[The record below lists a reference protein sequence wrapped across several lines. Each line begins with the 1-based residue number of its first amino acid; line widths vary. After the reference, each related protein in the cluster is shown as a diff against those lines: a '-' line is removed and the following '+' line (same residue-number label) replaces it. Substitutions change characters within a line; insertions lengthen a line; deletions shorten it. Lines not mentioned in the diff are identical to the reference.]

1 MGHHPTTSFPART
14 RASHRGAV
22 EVRADAGLS
31 PLDTMFLQVE
41 SDRTPMHMVSIAF
54 FESQPLLD
62 ERCDLRIE
70 DLRRLISSRLALI
83 PKLRQIARPG
93 TLVEAPPVWCDDPTF
108 DITNHVT
115 KRRLSAPGTD
125 TELFELF
132 AEVVSAPLTPGRPL
146 WELTFVEG
154 LANGQIA
161 LIEKLHHSMAD
172 GIAAA
177 ELAMVLLDLSP
188 ECPAQPTAAAWQPQD
203 AAPFVVAAARD
214 LWRLGEIGVRAGA
227 WAGWTALH
235 PLRRARMWTTK
246 LDAAA
251 GMLRAGPL
259 APPSTL
265 NHQIGPER
273 QIRLV
278 RLQLEDV
285 RAIAHA
291 RGGTVND
298 VVLTLVAQGL
308 HEMVGRA
315 DGAHEEMF
323 NALVPVGLATGATRG
338 MANRV
343 SALLVK
349 LPVGSGDVE
358 HTLAIVSSQTASQ
371 KEQHQE
377 LVADAALRVLEPL
390 PRTALAAFGWLVQHQ
405 PFFNLIVTNVPGP
418 SVPLY
423 VLGAK
428 MLEAFP
434 MVPLIGNQGLGVAVL
449 SYMDQLNLGIL
460 VDPTVCPDVDAFC
473 DGIDEAFRALISRI
487 GPREMGSLP
496 DSLV

>member
-1 MGHHPTTSFPART
+1 M
-14 RASHRGAV
+14 RAAT
-22 EVRADAGLS
+22 GLS

-54 FESQPLLD
+54 FEAEPLLD
-62 ERCDLRIE
+62 ERGDLRIE
-70 DLRRLISSRLALI
+70 DLRQLIASRLELV
-83 PKLRQIARPG
+83 PKLRQMARPG
-93 TLVEAPPVWCDDPTF
+93 ALMEAPPVWCDDPAF
-108 DITNHVT
+108 DIAHHVT
-115 KRRLSAPGTD
+115 KRRLSAPGAEA
-125 TELFELF
+125 ELLELC
-132 AEVVSAPLTPGRPL
+132 AEVVSTPLTQGRPL

-188 ECPAQPTAAAWQPQD
+188 ECLAQPPDARWQPQ
-203 AAPFVVAAARD
+203 APAPFVVDAARD
-214 LWRLGEIGVRAGA
+214 LWRLGEIGVRLGA

-235 PLRRARMWTTK
+235 PLRRARTWTRK

-278 RLQLEDV
+278 RLPLEDV
-285 RAIAHA
+285 RAVAHD

-315 DGAHEEMF
+315 EETREVMF
-323 NALVPVGLATGATRG
+323 NALVPVGLAAGPTRG

-358 HTLAIVSSQTASQ
+358 RTLEIVSSQTRRQ
-371 KEQHQE
+371 KEQHQD

-423 VLGAK
+423 ALGAK

-434 MVPLIGNQGLGVAVL
+434 MVPLVGNQGLGVAVL
-449 SYMDQLNLGIL
+449 SYLDQLNLGVL

-473 DGIDEAFRALISRI
+473 DGINEAFRALRSRI
-487 GPREMGSLP
+487 GPTGDKTTP
-496 DSLV
+496 DCVV

>member
-1 MGHHPTTSFPART
+1 MRVA
-14 RASHRGAV
+14 
-22 EVRADAGLS
+22 AGLS

-41 SDRTPMHMVSIAF
+41 SDRTPMHMVSIGF
-54 FESQPLLD
+54 FEAEPLLD
-62 ERCDLRIE
+62 ERGDLRIGE
-70 DLRRLISSRLALI
+70 LRRLISSRLALV

-93 TLVEAPPVWCDDPTF
+93 AFIEAPPVWCDDPAF
-108 DITNHVT
+108 DIANHVT
-115 KRRLSAPGTD
+115 KRRLSAPGTEAEFL
-125 TELFELF
+125 ELC
-132 AEVVSAPLTPGRPL
+132 AEVVSTPLTQGRPL
-146 WELTFVEG
+146 WELTFVDG
-154 LANGQIA
+154 LANDQIA

-188 ECPAQPTAAAWQPQD
+188 ECPDYPTAASWQPQA
-203 AAPFVVAAARD
+203 AAPFVIDAARD
-214 LWRLGEIGVRAGA
+214 LWRLGEIGVRLGA

-235 PLRRARMWTTK
+235 PLRRARTWNTN

-251 GMLRAGPL
+251 GIIRAGPL

-265 NHQIGPER
+265 NEQIGPER

-278 RLQLEDV
+278 RLPLEDV

-298 VVLTLVAQGL
+298 VVLTLVSQGL

-315 DGAHEEMF
+315 DETHEEMF
-323 NALVPVGLATGATRG
+323 NALVPVGLATGPTRG

-358 HTLAIVSSQTASQ
+358 HTLAIVSAQTKRQ
-371 KEQHQE
+371 KQQHQE
-377 LVADAALRVLEPL
+377 MVADAALRILEPL

-434 MVPLIGNQGLGVAVL
+434 MVPLVGNQGLGVAVL

-473 DGIDEAFRALISRI
+473 DGIDEAFRALTSRI
-487 GPREMGSLP
+487 GPTGNGTMP
-496 DSLV
+496 